1 MAKLAFKPV
10 REDFDGAWKIYFR
23 ENLKYFLQFVDV
35 DAYDEIDWTRSPE
48 FLDTELRRISRG
60 FKKNKVVVDCLVKVW
75 LIDGEEKWI
84 LVHIELQS
92 QKDVDFPE
100 RMFVYNT
107 RCYDLYRVPIAS
119 YAVLA
124 DESAYW
130 KPEFFGYGFG
140 KSSNRMEFGILKLTD
155 FIGQEEALER
165 SDNPFALAVLAHLK
179 TLETKGNPED
189 RYQWKLRLVRML
201 FQRGWERLAI
211 ESLFGFIDWIMRLP
225 QSLED
230 RFEIQVEKD
239 EKEGKA
245 MELMSPREKKWLK
258 MGKTEGRTEGRSEGR
273 SEGRTEE
280 AQFSVLDALE
290 IRFGTISETLEIQVR
305 QIGNLDRLHDMLK
318 MAINSPS
325 LQEFEKSFS
334 EVQNR

>member
-1 MAKLAFKPV
+1 MVKRTIKPI

-23 ENLKYFLQFVDV
+23 DNLKYFLQFADI
-35 DAYDEIDWTRSPE
+35 DAFNEIDWSRSPE

-92 QKDVDFPE
+92 QKDIDFPE
-100 RMFVYNT
+100 RMFIYNT

-124 DESAYW
+124 DENTEW
-130 KPEFFGYGFG
+130 KPESFSYGFG
-140 KSSNRMEFGILKLTD
+140 KSSNRMQFGVLKLTD
-155 FIGQEEALER
+155 FIGQEAELEK

-179 TLETKGNPED
+179 TLETKGNPEA

-201 FQRGWERLAI
+201 LQRGWERLAI

-239 EKEGKA
+239 EEEGKA

-258 MGKTEGRTEGRSEGR
+258 MGKTEGRTEGRY
-273 SEGRTEE
+273 EGRTEE
-280 AQFSVLDALE
+280 AQFSVLDALK

-305 QIGNLDRLHDMLK
+305 HIENLDRLHDLLK
-318 MAINSPS
+318 MAINSTN
-325 LQEFEKSFS
+325 LRDFEKGFS